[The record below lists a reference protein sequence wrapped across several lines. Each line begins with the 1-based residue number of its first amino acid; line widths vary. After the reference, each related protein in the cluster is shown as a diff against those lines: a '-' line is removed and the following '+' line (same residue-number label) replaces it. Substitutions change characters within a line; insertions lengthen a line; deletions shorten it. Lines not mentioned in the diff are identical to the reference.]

1 MDLDLN
7 LAGFAN
13 WSLSILTSKFCS
25 CSTPNRLKS
34 KLKNNKKGRSYP
46 RFKITVCFMTNTT
59 LP

>member
-13 WSLSILTSKFCS
+13 WSLSILTLKFCS

-34 KLKNNKKGRSYP
+34 KLKNNK
-46 RFKITVCFMTNTT
+46 
-59 LP
+59 LPPIQNYCVLYDKHNIRTP